1 MTQGKKLIQ
10 NVVRYLLPMYVTTGD
25 QQLPLPAFNTL
36 PNTVSSR
43 SDAGL
48 IKGCDYGLI

>member
-10 NVVRYLLPMYVTTGD
+10 NVAWYLLPMYVTTGD

-36 PNTVSSR
+36 TNTVSSWR
-43 SDAGL
+43 STPVSL
-48 IKGCDYGLI
+48 KGASVA